1 MYDSLTSKVYD
12 GWVAEFWFGV
22 GQCFQN
28 CFVSGS
34 LWLQKITTGP
44 HILTDVTIECPDDRD
59 TKLNVYTPT
68 DWIKLQIHTSS
79 IRDGALHDLAFI
91 KMTVVRFMG
100 TGGLVI
106 RYSKRSYEIYI
117 SPINPLTPELNP
129 STQRCL
135 TRFFTGDFASWTVRF
150 IIVCVK
156 NQQMRQL
163 FIQFINYVW

>member
-1 MYDSLTSKVYD
+1 MM
-12 GWVAEFWFGV
+12 GEVAEFWFGV

-44 HILTDVTIECPDDRD
+44 HILTDVTVECPDDRD
-59 TKLNVYTPT
+59 KKLNVYTPT

-79 IRDGALHDLAFI
+79 IRDRALHDLAFI
-91 KMTVVRFMG
+91 KITVVRFLG
-100 TGGLVI
+100 TWGFVI

-129 STQRCL
+129 AVAQWLRHFAT
-135 TRFFTGDFASWTVRF
+135 TRKVAGSIPDGVIGIFH
-150 IIVCVK
+150 
-156 NQQMRQL
+156 
-163 FIQFINYVW
+163 